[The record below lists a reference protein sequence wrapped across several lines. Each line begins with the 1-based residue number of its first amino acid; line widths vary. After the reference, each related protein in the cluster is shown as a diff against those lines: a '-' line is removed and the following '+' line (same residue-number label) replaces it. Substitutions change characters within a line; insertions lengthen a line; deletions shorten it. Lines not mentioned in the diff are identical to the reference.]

1 MTSHDDRVDEV
12 DDVPELSAAD
22 EAFVRSLLAELPA
35 VTVPADLADRL
46 DAALLAAR
54 DEPAEPAE
62 DTEGTR
68 FVEADDQ
75 AEDDRSEGEAAGA
88 ATVGTTVVA
97 LDEARVRRSSR
108 RTRVLQVAA
117 VSVLAVAGV
126 AGIAKIAGSG
136 RVAETSTAA
145 GGGASAVPSLEQSL
159 LTHSGH
165 AYTDATLVADVRT
178 LAAHETPPAGGG
190 TYAVSTPTSS
200 TGSLSASPQKEP
212 TPSQTADSGQPSVST
227 DKGALISRSGL
238 VACLASVEEGLPEP
252 VTPVAVDQGSYRGQ
266 VALVVV
272 LPGAI
277 DPSTS
282 YDVFVVGIACGQNA
296 DAHLLTYQLV
306 EAH

>member
-22 EAFVRSLLAELPA
+22 EAFVRGLLAELPA

-54 DEPAEPAE
+54 DEPAADAE
-62 DTEGTR
+62 DTPLAETDEPG
-68 FVEADDQ
+68 
-75 AEDDRSEGEAAGA
+75 EDDRTEDEPAVA
-88 ATVGTTVVA
+88 ATTGTTVVA
-97 LDEARVRRSSR
+97 LDEARVRRNAR

-117 VSVLAVAGV
+117 VSVLAIAGV

-136 RVAETSTAA
+136 RVASTSTAA
-145 GGGASAVPSLEQSL
+145 GSGASAVPSVEQAL

-165 AYTDATLVADVRT
+165 TYTDATLISDVRT
-178 LAAHETPPAGGG
+178 LAAHEMPAAGGGTYGVTTPPAGGG
-190 TYAVSTPTSS
+190 
-200 TGSLSASPQKEP
+200 SLTASPTEP
-212 TPSQTADSGQPSVST
+212 TPSQTADSGQPST
-227 DKGALISRSGL
+227 DKAQAISRSGL
-238 VACLASVEEGLPEP
+238 VACLAAVEEGLPDP

-277 DPSTS
+277 DPTTS